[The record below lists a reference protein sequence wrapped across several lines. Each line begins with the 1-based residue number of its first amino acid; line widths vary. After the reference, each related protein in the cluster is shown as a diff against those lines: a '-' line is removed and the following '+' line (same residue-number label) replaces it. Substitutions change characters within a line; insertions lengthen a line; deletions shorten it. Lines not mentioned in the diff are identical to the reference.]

1 MSEKIIILLIIFS
14 FLSLTIKINNYTIES
29 IINRY
34 NIRFKGKNI
43 SFKNIEDNMVNYIS
57 YAKWIKECKVN
68 EIAFKKNFANPKI
81 SFIASV
87 FNKEKYLKHFIKSIQ
102 MQDLKEIEV
111 VFVDDFSNDNSVK
124 IINNFRKKDKRIKL
138 IKNKKNMGSL
148 YSRAIGGNMAKGNY
162 CIFFDSDDIILKEGI
177 LKHIIIL

>member
-1 MSEKIIILLIIFS
+1 
-14 FLSLTIKINNYTIES
+14 
-29 IINRY
+29 
-34 NIRFKGKNI
+34 
-43 SFKNIEDNMVNYIS
+43 MVNYIS

-81 SFIASV
+81 SLIASV

-102 MQDLKEIEV
+102 MQDLKEIEA

-138 IKNKKNMGSL
+138 IKNKKKYG
-148 YSRAIGGNMAKGNY
+148 
-162 CIFFDSDDIILKEGI
+162 IFIFKSYRGKYGKRKL
-177 LKHIIIL
+177 LHFF